1 MLQLR
6 IRIVIRRG
14 SVLSI
19 WREQDLTGG
28 SGGGMRCATKQTTYL
43 YGLLKFREE
52 HQQEHL

>member
-14 SVLSI
+14 CVPSI

-43 YGLLKFREE
+43 YVLLKYRSE

>member
-1 MLQLR
+1 MLQLK

-14 SVLSI
+14 CVTSI
-19 WREQDLTGG
+19 WRVQDLTGG

-43 YGLLKFREE
+43 YVLLKYRSE